1 MKKILIL
8 HTGGTIS
15 MAEDE
20 NGHVSPNAV
29 NPMNAV
35 SMQFDEVNLVTEDI
49 FNLPS
54 PHVTLS
60 DMLVLKNRIKQLLL
74 LRILME
80 WSLHMELTHLKK
92 QLFS

>member
-1 MKKILIL
+1 
-8 HTGGTIS
+8 

-49 FNLPS
+49 L
-54 PHVTLS
+54 TY
-60 DMLVLKNRIKQLLL
+60 LVHMSLYQIC
-74 LRILME
+74 
-80 WSLHMELTHLKK
+80 WS
-92 QLFS
+92 